1 MDFQNLMQQAQRMQ
15 SQLGKV
21 EEELKNTKYTGTSGG
36 GSVEIEMTGDNEVVS
51 VKIDEELLEK
61 GNKEILEDLLQV
73 AFNDASK
80 KAKEDRE
87 SKLQGLAGGMGL
99 PGMF

>member
-61 GNKEILEDLLQV
+61 DNKEILEDLLQV